1 MDMCSPTNTVSLSNF
16 DVLKFDAVEDP
27 LIDVTKLTTVDFEE
41 SYFATTVNFI
51 MENRNEYTKAKITL
65 YKSISEAT
73 SERVVLE
80 SFSDFFVKIKEIIDK
95 FLKFLKSLFARFLT
109 NLNKLIESE
118 SYLKKHKKDFSD
130 FKDSDKFDINGYKY
144 TFTDNIPSPNII
156 LDFNKDLF
164 TDLLN
169 DNNNNKISV
178 SIVQTTNVNMVSNLD
193 NKCDGFRAAVLGK
206 SEGISISDFTNELF
220 KVYRDGKIDTESMT
234 IDRAYVRNA
243 VDRFF
248 SYSNTKKSIN
258 SQYAQVSDAY
268 KRVDSQVKD
277 IVKRN
282 GDLNKTAFT
291 DNLKAAGVSTVDIDT
306 VGTVMSSDLMV
317 QLDIYVKHK
326 IEEIQKCSDIHAL
339 AFSAKLD
346 AMKDCYRQDK
356 AILYTALS
364 RIQRTDA
371 KRKDG

>member
-1 MDMCSPTNTVSLSNF
+1 MDICSPTNTVSLSNF

-27 LIDVTKLTTVDFEE
+27 LIDVTKLTAVDFEE

-51 MENRNEYTKAKITL
+51 MENRNEYTKAKMTL

-95 FLKFLKSLFARFLT
+95 FLKFLKSLAARFLT
-109 NLNKLIESE
+109 SLNKLIESE

-130 FKDSDKFDINGYKY
+130 FKDADKFDITGYKF
-144 TFTDNIPSPNII
+144 TFTDNIPVPNAI
-156 LDFNKDLF
+156 LDFNRDMF
-164 TDLLN
+164 IDLLG
-169 DNNNNKISV
+169 DQNKINASG
-178 SIVQTTNVNMVSNLD
+178 VQSTNVSLAANLE
-193 NKCDGFRAAVLGK
+193 NKCNEFRKNIIGADND
-206 SEGISISDFTNELF
+206 ISISDFPDELF
-220 KVYRDGKIDTESMT
+220 KVYRNGDNDTDT
-234 IDRAYVRNA
+234 IEVDRLYVRNA

-248 SYSNTKKSIN
+248 SYSTIKKSID
-258 SQYAQVSDAY
+258 SQCKQVNDAY
-268 KRVDSQVKD
+268 KRVEAQVKD

-282 GDLNKTAFT
+282 GDLNKEAFKTNMQKATDITA
-291 DNLKAAGVSTVDIDT
+291 VSVDGEGIM
-306 VGTVMSSDLMV
+306 MSGDLMM
-317 QLDIYVKHK
+317 QLDIYVKTK
-326 IEEIQKCSDIHAL
+326 VDEIQKCSDIHAL

-346 AMKDCYRQDK
+346 ALKDCYRQDK
-356 AILYTALS
+356 ATLYTALS

>member
-1 MDMCSPTNTVSLSNF
+1 MDICSPTNTVSLSNF

-51 MENRNEYTKAKITL
+51 MENRNEYTKAKMTL

-95 FLKFLKSLFARFLT
+95 FLKFLKSLAARFLT
-109 NLNKLIESE
+109 SLNKLIESE

-130 FKDSDKFDINGYKY
+130 FKDADKFDITGYKF
-144 TFTDNIPSPNII
+144 TFTDNIPVPNAI
-156 LDFNKDLF
+156 LDFNRDMF
-164 TDLLN
+164 IDLLG
-169 DNNNNKISV
+169 DQNKINASGVQSANV
-178 SIVQTTNVNMVSNLD
+178 SLAANLE
-193 NKCDGFRAAVLGK
+193 NKCNEFRKNIIGADND
-206 SEGISISDFTNELF
+206 ISISDFPDELF
-220 KVYRDGKIDTESMT
+220 KVYRNGDSDTDT
-234 IDRAYVRNA
+234 IEVDRLYVKNS

-248 SYSNTKKSIN
+248 SYSTIKKSID
-258 SQYAQVSDAY
+258 SQCKQVNDAY
-268 KRVDSQVKD
+268 KRVEAQVKD

-282 GDLNKTAFT
+282 GDLNKEAFKTNMQKATDITA
-291 DNLKAAGVSTVDIDT
+291 VSVDGEGIM
-306 VGTVMSSDLMV
+306 MSGDLMM
-317 QLDIYVKHK
+317 QLDIYVKTK
-326 IEEIQKCSDIHAL
+326 VDEIQKCSDIHAL

-346 AMKDCYRQDK
+346 ALKDCYRQDK
-356 AILYTALS
+356 ATLYTALS

>member
-1 MDMCSPTNTVSLSNF
+1 MDICSPTNTVALPNF

-51 MENRNEYTKAKITL
+51 MENRNEYTKAKMTL

-95 FLKFLKSLFARFLT
+95 FLKFLKSLFTRFLT
-109 NLNKLIESE
+109 SLNKLIESE

-130 FKDSDKFDINGYKY
+130 FKDADIFDITGYKF
-144 TFTDNIPSPNII
+144 TFTDNIPSPNAI
-156 LDFNKDLF
+156 LDFNHDMF
-164 TDLLN
+164 EDLLGAENRIYTTGVQSTNAALAANFEDKCNEFRKKIINSDN
-169 DNNNNKISV
+169 DISV
-178 SIVQTTNVNMVSNLD
+178 SNFPD
-193 NKCDGFRAAVLGK
+193 
-206 SEGISISDFTNELF
+206 ELF
-220 KVYRDGKIDTESMT
+220 KIYRNGDSDTDIIEV
-234 IDRAYVRNA
+234 DRSYVRNA

-248 SYSNTKKSIN
+248 SYNTTKKSID
-258 SQYAQVSDAY
+258 SQYKQVNDAY
-268 KRVDSQVKD
+268 NRVEAQVKD

-282 GDLNKTAFT
+282 GDLNKDAFNT
-291 DNLKAAGVSTVDIDT
+291 NIQKATGVNPVNID
-306 VGTVMSSDLMV
+306 VNGTVMSSDLMV
-317 QLDIYVKHK
+317 QLDIYVKAK
-326 IEEIQKCSDIHAL
+326 VDEIQKCSDIHAL

-346 AMKDCYRQDK
+346 ALKDCYRQDK
-356 AILYTALS
+356 ATLYTALS

>member
-1 MDMCSPTNTVSLSNF
+1 MDICSPTNTVSLSNF

-51 MENRNEYTKAKITL
+51 MENRNEYTKAKMTL

-95 FLKFLKSLFARFLT
+95 FLKFLKSLAARFLT
-109 NLNKLIESE
+109 SLNKLIESE

-130 FKDSDKFDINGYKY
+130 FKDADKFDITGYKF
-144 TFTDNIPSPNII
+144 TFTDNIPVPNAI
-156 LDFNKDLF
+156 LDFNRDMF
-164 TDLLN
+164 IDLLG
-169 DNNNNKISV
+169 DQNKINASG
-178 SIVQTTNVNMVSNLD
+178 VQSTNVYLAANLE
-193 NKCDGFRAAVLGK
+193 NKCNEFRKNIIGADND
-206 SEGISISDFTNELF
+206 ISISDFPDELF
-220 KVYRDGKIDTESMT
+220 KVYRNGDSDTDT
-234 IDRAYVRNA
+234 IEVDRLYVKNA

-248 SYSNTKKSIN
+248 SYSTIKKSID
-258 SQYAQVSDAY
+258 SQCKQVNDAY
-268 KRVDSQVKD
+268 KRVEAQVKD

-282 GDLNKTAFT
+282 GDLNKEAFKTNMQKATDITA
-291 DNLKAAGVSTVDIDT
+291 VSVDGEGIM
-306 VGTVMSSDLMV
+306 MSGDLMM
-317 QLDIYVKHK
+317 QLDIYVKTK
-326 IEEIQKCSDIHAL
+326 VDEIQKCSDIHAL

-346 AMKDCYRQDK
+346 ALKDCYRQDK
-356 AILYTALS
+356 VTLYTALS

>member
-1 MDMCSPTNTVSLSNF
+1 MDICSPTNTVSLSNF

-51 MENRNEYTKAKITL
+51 MENRNEYTKAKMTL

-95 FLKFLKSLFARFLT
+95 FLKFLKSLAARFLT
-109 NLNKLIESE
+109 SLNKLIESE

-130 FKDSDKFDINGYKY
+130 FKDADKFDITGYKF
-144 TFTDNIPSPNII
+144 TFTDNIPVPNAI
-156 LDFNKDLF
+156 LDFNRDMF
-164 TDLLN
+164 IDLLG
-169 DNNNNKISV
+169 DQNKINASG
-178 SIVQTTNVNMVSNLD
+178 VQSTNVYLAAD
-193 NKCDGFRAAVLGK
+193 LENKCNEFRKNIIGADND
-206 SEGISISDFTNELF
+206 ISISDFPDELF
-220 KVYRDGKIDTESMT
+220 KVYRNGDSDTNT
-234 IDRAYVRNA
+234 IEVDRLYVKNA

-248 SYSNTKKSIN
+248 SYSTIKKSID
-258 SQYAQVSDAY
+258 SQYKQVNDAY
-268 KRVDSQVKD
+268 KRVEAQVKD

-282 GDLNKTAFT
+282 GDLNKEAFKTNMQKATDITA
-291 DNLKAAGVSTVDIDT
+291 VSVDGEGIM
-306 VGTVMSSDLMV
+306 MSGDLMV
-317 QLDIYVKHK
+317 QLDIYVKTK
-326 IEEIQKCSDIHAL
+326 VDEIQKCSDIHAL

-346 AMKDCYRQDK
+346 ALKDCYRQDK
-356 AILYTALS
+356 ATLYTALS

>member
-1 MDMCSPTNTVSLSNF
+1 MDICSPTNTVALPNF

-51 MENRNEYTKAKITL
+51 MENRNEYTKAKMTL

-95 FLKFLKSLFARFLT
+95 FLKFLKSLAARFLT
-109 NLNKLIESE
+109 SLNKLIESE

-130 FKDSDKFDINGYKY
+130 FKDADKFDITGYKF
-144 TFTDNIPSPNII
+144 TFTDNIPVPNAI
-156 LDFNKDLF
+156 LDFNRDMF
-164 TDLLN
+164 IDLLG
-169 DNNNNKISV
+169 DQNKINASG
-178 SIVQTTNVNMVSNLD
+178 VQSTNVSLAANLE
-193 NKCDGFRAAVLGK
+193 NKCNEFRKNIIGADND
-206 SEGISISDFTNELF
+206 ISISDFPDELF
-220 KVYRDGKIDTESMT
+220 KVYRNSDSDTDT
-234 IDRAYVRNA
+234 IEVDRLYVKNA

-248 SYSNTKKSIN
+248 SYSTTKKSID
-258 SQYAQVSDAY
+258 SQCKQINDAY
-268 KRVDSQVKD
+268 KRVEAQVKD

-282 GDLNKTAFT
+282 GDLNKEAFKTNMQKATDITA
-291 DNLKAAGVSTVDIDT
+291 VSVDGEGIM
-306 VGTVMSSDLMV
+306 MSGDLMV
-317 QLDIYVKHK
+317 QLDIYVKTK
-326 IEEIQKCSDIHAL
+326 VDEIQKCSDIHAL

-346 AMKDCYRQDK
+346 ALKDCYRQDK
-356 AILYTALS
+356 ATLYTALS

>member
-1 MDMCSPTNTVSLSNF
+1 MDICSPTNTVALPNF

-80 SFSDFFVKIKEIIDK
+80 SFSDFFVKVKEIIDK
-95 FLKFLKSLFARFLT
+95 FLKFLKSLFTRFLT
-109 NLNKLIESE
+109 SLNKLIESE

-130 FKDSDKFDINGYKY
+130 FKDADKFDITGYKF
-144 TFTDNIPSPNII
+144 TFTDNIPSPNAI
-156 LDFNKDLF
+156 LDFNHDMF
-164 TDLLN
+164 EDLLGTE
-169 DNNNNKISV
+169 NKISV
-178 SIVQTTNVNMVSNLD
+178 SGVQSTNVTLAAD
-193 NKCDGFRAAVLGK
+193 LENKCNEFRK
-206 SEGISISDFTNELF
+206 RIINSNNDISVSDFPNELF
-220 KVYRDGKIDTESMT
+220 KVYRNGDSDTDT
-234 IDRAYVRNA
+234 IEVDRSYVKNA

-248 SYSNTKKSIN
+248 SYSTTKKSID
-258 SQYAQVSDAY
+258 SQYKQVNDAY
-268 KRVDSQVKD
+268 NKVEAQVKD

-282 GDLNKTAFT
+282 GDLNKNAFSANIQKAT
-291 DNLKAAGVSTVDIDT
+291 DINSVTID
-306 VGTVMSSDLMV
+306 GDGMVMSSDLMV
-317 QLDIYVKHK
+317 QLDIYVKTK
-326 IEEIQKCSDIHAL
+326 VDEIQKCSDIHAL

-346 AMKDCYRQDK
+346 ALKDCYRQDK
-356 AILYTALS
+356 ATLYTALS
-364 RIQRTDA
+364 RIRRTDA

>member
-1 MDMCSPTNTVSLSNF
+1 MDICSPTNTVALPDF

-51 MENRNEYTKAKITL
+51 MENRNEYTKAKMTL

-95 FLKFLKSLFARFLT
+95 FLKFLKSLAARFLT
-109 NLNKLIESE
+109 SLNKLIESE

-130 FKDSDKFDINGYKY
+130 FKDADKFDITGYKF
-144 TFTDNIPSPNII
+144 TFTDNIPVPNAI
-156 LDFNKDLF
+156 LDFNRDMF
-164 TDLLN
+164 IDLLG
-169 DNNNNKISV
+169 DQNKINASG
-178 SIVQTTNVNMVSNLD
+178 VQSTNIYLAANLE
-193 NKCDGFRAAVLGK
+193 NKCNEFRKNIIGADND
-206 SEGISISDFTNELF
+206 ISISDFPDELF
-220 KVYRDGKIDTESMT
+220 KVYRNGDSDTDT
-234 IDRAYVRNA
+234 IEVDRLYVKNA

-248 SYSNTKKSIN
+248 SYSTIKKSID
-258 SQYAQVSDAY
+258 SQYKQINDAY
-268 KRVDSQVKD
+268 KRVEAQVKD

-282 GDLNKTAFT
+282 GDLNKEAFKTNMQKATDITA
-291 DNLKAAGVSTVDIDT
+291 VSVD
-306 VGTVMSSDLMV
+306 GEGMVMSSDLMV
-317 QLDIYVKHK
+317 QLDIYVKAK
-326 IEEIQKCSDIHAL
+326 VDEIQKCSDIHAL

-346 AMKDCYRQDK
+346 ALKDCYRQDK
-356 AILYTALS
+356 ATLYTALS

>member
-1 MDMCSPTNTVSLSNF
+1 MDICSPTNTVSLSNF

-51 MENRNEYTKAKITL
+51 MENRNEYTKAKMIL

-95 FLKFLKSLFARFLT
+95 FLKFLKSLAARFLT
-109 NLNKLIESE
+109 SLNKLIESE

-130 FKDSDKFDINGYKY
+130 FKDADKFDITGYKF
-144 TFTDNIPSPNII
+144 TFTDNIPVPNAI
-156 LDFNKDLF
+156 LDFNRDMF
-164 TDLLN
+164 IDLLG
-169 DNNNNKISV
+169 DQNKINASG
-178 SIVQTTNVNMVSNLD
+178 VQSTNVYLAANLE
-193 NKCDGFRAAVLGK
+193 NKCNEFRKNIIGADND
-206 SEGISISDFTNELF
+206 ISISDFPDELF
-220 KVYRDGKIDTESMT
+220 KVYRNGDSDTDT
-234 IDRAYVRNA
+234 IEVDRLYVKNA

-248 SYSNTKKSIN
+248 SYSTIKKSID
-258 SQYAQVSDAY
+258 SQCKQVNDAY
-268 KRVDSQVKD
+268 KRVEAQVKD

-282 GDLNKTAFT
+282 GDLNKEAFKTNMQKATDITA
-291 DNLKAAGVSTVDIDT
+291 VSVDGEGIM
-306 VGTVMSSDLMV
+306 MSGDLMV
-317 QLDIYVKHK
+317 QLDIYVKTK
-326 IEEIQKCSDIHAL
+326 VDEIQKCSDIHAL

-346 AMKDCYRQDK
+346 ALKDCYRQDK
-356 AILYTALS
+356 ATLYTALS

>member
-1 MDMCSPTNTVSLSNF
+1 MDICSPTNTVALPNF

-51 MENRNEYTKAKITL
+51 MENRNEYTKAKMTL

-95 FLKFLKSLFARFLT
+95 FLKFLKSLAARFLT
-109 NLNKLIESE
+109 SLNKLIESE

-130 FKDSDKFDINGYKY
+130 FKDADKFDITGYKF
-144 TFTDNIPSPNII
+144 TFTDNIPVPNAI
-156 LDFNKDLF
+156 LDFNRDMF
-164 TDLLN
+164 IDLLG
-169 DNNNNKISV
+169 DQNKINASG
-178 SIVQTTNVNMVSNLD
+178 VQSTNVSLAAD
-193 NKCDGFRAAVLGK
+193 LENKCNEFRKNIIGADND
-206 SEGISISDFTNELF
+206 ISISDFPDELF
-220 KVYRDGKIDTESMT
+220 KVYRNGDSDTDT
-234 IDRAYVRNA
+234 IEVDRLYVKNA

-248 SYSNTKKSIN
+248 SYSTIKKSID
-258 SQYAQVSDAY
+258 SQCKQVNDAY
-268 KRVDSQVKD
+268 KRVEAQVKD

-282 GDLNKTAFT
+282 GDLNKEAFKTNMQKATDITA
-291 DNLKAAGVSTVDIDT
+291 VSVDGEGIM
-306 VGTVMSSDLMV
+306 MSGDLMV
-317 QLDIYVKHK
+317 QLDIYVKTK
-326 IEEIQKCSDIHAL
+326 VDEIQKCSDIHAL

-346 AMKDCYRQDK
+346 ALKDCYRQDK
-356 AILYTALS
+356 ATLYTALS

>member
-1 MDMCSPTNTVSLSNF
+1 MDICSPTNTVSLSNF

-51 MENRNEYTKAKITL
+51 MENRNEYTKAKMTL

-95 FLKFLKSLFARFLT
+95 FLKFLKSLAARFLT
-109 NLNKLIESE
+109 SLNKLIESE

-130 FKDSDKFDINGYKY
+130 FKDADKFDITGYKF
-144 TFTDNIPSPNII
+144 TFTDNIPVPNAI
-156 LDFNKDLF
+156 LDFNRDMF
-164 TDLLN
+164 IDLLG
-169 DNNNNKISV
+169 DQNKINASG
-178 SIVQTTNVNMVSNLD
+178 VQSTNVYLAANLE
-193 NKCDGFRAAVLGK
+193 NKCNEFRKNIIGADND
-206 SEGISISDFTNELF
+206 ISISDFPDELF
-220 KVYRDGKIDTESMT
+220 KVYRNGDSDTDTIE
-234 IDRAYVRNA
+234 IDRLYVKNA

-248 SYSNTKKSIN
+248 SYSTIKKSID
-258 SQYAQVSDAY
+258 SQCKQVNDAY
-268 KRVDSQVKD
+268 KRVEAQVKD

-282 GDLNKTAFT
+282 GDLNKEAFKTNMQKATDITA
-291 DNLKAAGVSTVDIDT
+291 VSVDGEGIM
-306 VGTVMSSDLMV
+306 MSGDLMM
-317 QLDIYVKHK
+317 QLDIYVKTK
-326 IEEIQKCSDIHAL
+326 VDEIQKCSDIHAL

-346 AMKDCYRQDK
+346 ALKDCYRQDK
-356 AILYTALS
+356 ATLYTALS